1 MYTIYLVSYSQQDF
15 VGAGSRYHLSGAHHS
30 PYEIW
35 VHRWRRNAPWMETLG
50 VLAGINSWVKMGR
63 LSVIRPRNIY
73 EVLVWSWSY
82 GATNWVEGWRVEGW
96 RVEGLKGW
104 RVEGRAVRVQG
115 RAKARIF
122 ELCEWLWMSSESARI
137 FYVSQSQSGWYCK
150 YILYCLDFSPSS
162 LN

>member
-1 MYTIYLVSYSQQDF
+1 MDNSSSMYTIYLVSYSQQDF
-15 VGAGSRYHLSGAHHS
+15 VGAGSRYHLSWAHHS

-96 RVEGLKGW
+96 RVEGW
-104 RVEGRAVRVQG
+104 RVEGLKDERYECKEERKREFSSCANDSEWVVNLPVYSTLVRVNQAG
-115 RAKARIF
+115 T
-122 ELCEWLWMSSESARI
+122 
-137 FYVSQSQSGWYCK
+137 VSTYCTA
-150 YILYCLDFSPSS
+150 
-162 LN
+162 